1 MPSNKPQLKTN
12 VNTEIAEKFKKIA
25 EEQKRSTSN
34 LLSMVIEDYIKEYEK
49 NNKKLEQKLQ
59 TSKIS

>member
-49 NNKKLEQKLQ
+49 NNKKN
-59 TSKIS
+59 